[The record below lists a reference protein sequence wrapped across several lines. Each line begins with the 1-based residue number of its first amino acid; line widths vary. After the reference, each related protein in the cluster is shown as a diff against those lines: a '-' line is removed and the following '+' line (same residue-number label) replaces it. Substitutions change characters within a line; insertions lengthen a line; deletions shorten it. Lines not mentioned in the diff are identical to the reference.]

1 MTQNSPSYAPGDVA
15 NGHVLGTDGQWTAI
29 TPPPAPEHPGKK
41 PFLKRRWVQVVGGTV
56 AGLWIIGTLAGGG
69 EEDEASAETSTETKA
84 ESETSAAKETTAP
97 VEETTAPAEEEAAS
111 APVSKPKPKPA
122 PKPAPQAMAVN
133 AAQILAEYEGNEAA
147 ADAKYA
153 GKTLRIT
160 GVVDKVDTEFW
171 DDEQYTIQIGDGSDF
186 VMWTVNANDMSAAE
200 AATVQ
205 VGSTITIVG
214 EFDDGGDLG
223 VEIANA
229 HLV

>member
-1 MTQNSPSYAPGDVA
+1 MTQNSPSYGPGDIA
-15 NGHVLGTDGQWTAI
+15 NGHMLGTDGQWTAI
-29 TPPPAPEHPGKK
+29 TPPPAPEQSGKK
-41 PFLKRRWVQVVGGTV
+41 PFLKRRWVQVVGGTF

-69 EEDEASAETSTETKA
+69 DEEKAAAETSTETKA
-84 ESETSAAKETTAP
+84 ESEPAAA
-97 VEETTAPAEEEAAS
+97 EETTAPAEEEAAP
-111 APVSKPKPKPA
+111 APAAKPKPKPA
-122 PKPAPQAMAVN
+122 PKPAAPQAMAVS
-133 AAQILAEYEGNEAA
+133 AEQILAEYEGNEAA

-153 GKTLRIT
+153 GKMLRIA

-200 AATVQ
+200 AAKVQ
-205 VGSTITIVG
+205 IGSTITIVG

-229 HLV
+229 HLA

>member
-1 MTQNSPSYAPGDVA
+1 
-15 NGHVLGTDGQWTAI
+15 
-29 TPPPAPEHPGKK
+29 
-41 PFLKRRWVQVVGGTV
+41 
-56 AGLWIIGTLAGGG
+56 
-69 EEDEASAETSTETKA
+69 
-84 ESETSAAKETTAP
+84 
-97 VEETTAPAEEEAAS
+97 
-111 APVSKPKPKPA
+111 
-122 PKPAPQAMAVN
+122 MAVN
-133 AAQILAEYEGNEAA
+133 AAQTLGRIRGQRSRR
-147 ADAKYA
+147 KTPSTP

-186 VMWTVNANDMSAAE
+186 VMWTVNANDMSATE

-229 HLV
+229 KLV